1 MIRNQARFILIG
13 AIVALIALG
22 VLAIPT
28 QGDAQS
34 EPGGVEVRL
43 AGRLHEDGR
52 IEVALQYWWNGRWSR
67 GIFPTRRYLPTDADD
82 DRWLISA
89 PVQATLRQSQVRLGV
104 EYPRWDGADG
114 PGDFE
119 VRVDGQRY
127 RSNCGYLALRLNEEK
142 LALQTLD
149 DSCVA
154 ETELAQNRLSFPLGQ
169 GRQGVRIAAR
179 RSAGSVELAA
189 QHREDGGWSDWL
201 IPHGAQLPSR
211 MTVGRWYYT
220 SSVVL
225 PAPPPAVSG
234 TLHRDASLTVVDG
247 DFKIEVDDRRYR
259 SHCGVL
265 SLRSHGDAILAN
277 TLDSQCISSTALAT
291 ICGPDVRSGTCDTQ
305 RNHAYQ
311 WENARLREDGSDGIR
326 LEIQEAQSVVDAI
339 WDDYFTVRPN
349 PPRVLRSHD
358 GGTRYNS
365 STHRIHLADW
375 AMTLDVVLHETA
387 HALMQ
392 RASVADPG
400 HGERYIALLLAL
412 WERYLPIVDVA
423 AARAAAQAEG
433 LEVADS
439 VLPLPRRAQGVRSL
453 RDLLCVYPVKS
464 DRLCRAY
471 AGELDVGPP
480 DSTEPQFG
488 GNFGSL
494 WWLRRADDATGV
506 VRTTLVRESTET
518 SGAESVARLSISCE
532 PEDQLQVAVWWRGVD
547 HVPAVLSYR
556 LGIGAWS
563 ETRWRTGNGTWDED
577 EWGIHYAPDAGT
589 LLQEM
594 SWLATS
600 AESLHMQFSRNGR
613 TYAATFGLEGLF
625 ETPVQPNLA
634 QCGAA
639 RPLVDSDLPI
649 IDAGRYSDDFWW
661 GVDEDEDPLN
671 TYIVRDT
678 IISGAISEARLRVQC
693 EDGGLEVD
701 VYWDVDQNLDWTVR
715 YRVGN
720 GAVQTEEW
728 SSGRGT
734 WGDTE
739 YKWTGREDAGD
750 LISQMAWAA
759 QAGGWLTVE
768 AHERNNPNRRYT
780 ATFDLDGVFETP
792 VQPNLARCGR

>member
-22 VLAIPT
+22 VLTIPT

-34 EPGGVEVRL
+34 EPSGVEVRL

-52 IEVALQYWWNGRWSR
+52 IEVALQYWWNGWWSR
-67 GIFPTRRYLPTDADD
+67 GIFPTRRYLPADADH

-89 PVQATLRQSQVRLGV
+89 PVQVTSRQSQVRLGV
-104 EYPRWDGADG
+104 ERPRWDGADG

-127 RSNCGYLALRLNEEK
+127 RSNCGYLALQLNEEK

-220 SSVVL
+220 FSVVL
-225 PAPPPAVSG
+225 PAPQPAVSG
-234 TLHRDASLTVVDG
+234 TLHRDASLTVVDS
-247 DFKIEVDDRRYR
+247 DFQIEVDDRRYR

-265 SLRSHGDAILAN
+265 SLRSYDDAVLVD
-277 TLDSQCISSTALAT
+277 TVDSHCVSTEALAT
-291 ICGPDVRSGTCDTQ
+291 ICGPDVRSGVCDVQ
-305 RNHAYQ
+305 RNQAYQ
-311 WENARLREDGSDGIR
+311 WERNRLQRDGGSEIQ

-365 STHRIHLADW
+365 STHRIYLADW

-392 RASVADPG
+392 HASVADPG
-400 HGERYIALLLAL
+400 HGERYTALLLAL
-412 WERYLPIVDVA
+412 WERYLPIVDVD

-480 DSTEPQFG
+480 DSIEFRFG
-488 GNFGSL
+488 GDIDSL
-494 WWLRRADDATGV
+494 WWLRNTDDVTGA
-506 VRTTLVRESTET
+506 VRTVLVRESKER
-518 SGAESVARLSISCE
+518 SDGESVARLSITCE
-532 PEDQLQVAVWWRGVD
+532 LEDQLQVEVWWRGVGL
-547 HVPAVLSYR
+547 VPGALSYY
-556 LGIGAWS
+556 LGLGPWNES
-563 ETRWRTGNGTWDED
+563 RWPTGTGTWSDD

-589 LLQEM
+589 LLQQM
-594 SWLATS
+594 NWQASNADALRV
-600 AESLHMQFSRNGR
+600 QFRRDGRN
-613 TYAATFGLEGLF
+613 YVATFGLRGLF

-634 QCGAA
+634 QCGAG
-639 RPLVDSDLPI
+639 RRSDPEVPV
-649 IDAGRYSDDFWW
+649 IDHGRFGEDFFW

-678 IISGAISEARLRVQC
+678 IISGAISAARLSVQC

-759 QAGGWLTVE
+759 QAGGWFTVE
-768 AHERNNPNRRYT
+768 AHDRNNPNRRYT
-780 ATFDLDGVFETP
+780 ATWNLDGLFDTP